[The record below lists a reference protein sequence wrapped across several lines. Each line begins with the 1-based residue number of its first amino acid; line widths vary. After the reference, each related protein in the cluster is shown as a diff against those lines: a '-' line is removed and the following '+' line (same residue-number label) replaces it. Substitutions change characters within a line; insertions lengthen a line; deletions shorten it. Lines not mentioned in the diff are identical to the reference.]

1 MFYLTSVIY
10 EEKPSAKSLDQCLA
24 RLANQEIHA
33 LESLYEQ
40 VGDRVYGYALSM
52 VKNPHDAQDVVQELF
67 TAVYDNIGLYRSQG
81 KPMAWILTI
90 TRHLCLQKLR
100 EGKRYSA
107 LPESVGEEQTTDDS
121 QHHAIHTENQMLL
134 SFCMEKLSEE
144 ERQIVV
150 LHVVGGLKHRE
161 IAQMM
166 NLPLGSVLSKYRRT
180 LKKLKEMLERGEG
193 HE

>member
-1 MFYLTSVIY
+1 
-10 EEKPSAKSLDQCLA
+10 
-24 RLANQEIHA
+24 
-33 LESLYEQ
+33 
-40 VGDRVYGYALSM
+40 
-52 VKNPHDAQDVVQELF
+52 
-67 TAVYDNIGLYRSQG
+67 
-81 KPMAWILTI
+81 
-90 TRHLCLQKLR
+90 
-100 EGKRYSA
+100 
-107 LPESVGEEQTTDDS
+107 VGEEQTTDDS